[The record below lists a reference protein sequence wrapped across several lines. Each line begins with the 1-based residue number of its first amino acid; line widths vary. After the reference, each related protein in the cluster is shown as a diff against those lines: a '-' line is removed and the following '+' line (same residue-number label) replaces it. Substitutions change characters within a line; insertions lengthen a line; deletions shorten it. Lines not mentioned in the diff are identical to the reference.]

1 MNTSNYKDEF
11 DQLNK
16 IVKSYN
22 LNSLKDSLLFA
33 NKSKS
38 KLPNLSNIPQ
48 YHNIVGLINFRLND
62 LDNSISNFEKAIDLN
77 PNFYSAYY
85 NLGLLFFKTK
95 NLKKSYNF
103 LNKAII
109 IKNDY
114 KLARDKLI
122 EILSFYEPDDK
133 DSNFLSDIDKKIK
146 KVPYKIDFSKKITDE
161 QIINYFINCKK
172 IVIKDMEDLSYSK
185 VQIYR
190 TKFINLNCE
199 RHKAIFF
206 KYNSIP
212 KYCFEC
218 YKVVIDS
225 KNIYDLLKMTLIFDQ
240 LTFFHKFNRKNMIDK
255 KSKTDT
261 FKSIIYCQS
270 LEEVSQVEK
279 ETKNILSAYFDER
292 ILVESKRGC
301 HEYALKYPEYKKI
314 FKKKSDMMSM
324 PNEWLDNEKK
334 YDLENTK
341 DGIENLGVSH
351 ETKKGISLNNFLVM
365 NNWFND
371 QKIFFKKG

>member
-11 DQLNK
+11 NQLNK
-16 IVKSYN
+16 IAKSYS
-22 LNSLKDSLLFA
+22 LYSLKDTLLFA
-33 NKSKS
+33 NNSKF
-38 KLPNLSNIPQ
+38 KLPNLNNIPQ

-62 LDNSISNFEKAIDLN
+62 LENSILDFEKAINLD

-95 NLKKSYNF
+95 NLKKSYSF

-114 KLARDKLI
+114 KLARDKII
-122 EILSFYEPDDK
+122 EILSFYEPEDK
-133 DSNFLSDIDKKIK
+133 NSNYISDINNKIK
-146 KVPYKIDFSKKITDE
+146 KVPYEIDFSTEITDL
-161 QIINYFINCKK
+161 QIINYLKNCKK
-172 IVIKDMEDLSYSK
+172 VVLKNLDDLSYNK

-190 TKFINLNCE
+190 TKSINLNCE

-218 YKVVIDS
+218 YKVVIES
-225 KNIYDLLKMTLIFDQ
+225 KNFYDLLKMSLIFDQ
-240 LTFFHKFNRKNMIDK
+240 ISYFHKFNRKNMIDK
-255 KSKTDT
+255 KSENDI

-270 LEEVSQVEK
+270 LEEVFQVEK
-279 ETKNILSAYFDER
+279 ETKNILSIYFDDQ
-292 ILVESKRGC
+292 IYIESKRGC

-314 FKKKSDMMSM
+314 FKNKSEMMSM

-341 DGIENLGVSH
+341 DGEENLGVTH
-351 ETKKGISLNNFLVM
+351 DTKKGISLNNFLVM
-365 NNWFND
+365 NNWFNN
-371 QKIFFKKG
+371 QKIFF

>member
-1 MNTSNYKDEF
+1 MNTSNYKEEF

-16 IVKSYN
+16 IVKSYS

-38 KLPNLSNIPQ
+38 KLPNLNKIPQ

-62 LDNSISNFEKAIDLN
+62 LEKSILDFEKAININ

-95 NLKKSYNF
+95 NLKKSYSF
-103 LNKAII
+103 LNKAIM

-114 KLARDKLI
+114 KLARDKII

-133 DSNFLSDIDKKIK
+133 NTNFISEIDKKIK
-146 KVPYKIDFSKKITDE
+146 QVPYKIDFSKKITDQ
-161 QIINYFINCKK
+161 QIINYFKKCKK
-172 IVIKDMEDLSYSK
+172 VVLKNIEDLSYNK

-190 TKFINLNCE
+190 TKSIFLNCE

-218 YKVVIDS
+218 YKVVIES
-225 KNIYDLLKMTLIFDQ
+225 KNFYDLLKMSLIFDKIKYFQ
-240 LTFFHKFNRKNMIDK
+240 NFNRKNMIDK
-255 KSKTDT
+255 KSKTDI

-270 LEEVSQVEK
+270 LEEVFQVEK
-279 ETKNILSAYFDER
+279 ETKNILSNYFDDQ
-292 ILVESKRGC
+292 IYVESKRGC

-314 FKKKSDMMSM
+314 FKNKSEMMSM

-341 DGIENLGVSH
+341 DGEENLGVTH
-351 ETKKGISLNNFLVM
+351 DTKKGISLNNFLVM
-365 NNWFND
+365 NNWFNN
-371 QKIFFKKG
+371 QKIFF

>member
-11 DQLNK
+11 NQLNK

-22 LNSLKDSLLFA
+22 LNPLKDSLLFA
-33 NKSKS
+33 NASKS
-38 KLPNLSNIPQ
+38 KLPNLDYIPQ

-62 LDNSISNFEKAIDLN
+62 LEKSILDFEKAINLN

-85 NLGLLFFKTK
+85 NLGLLFFKTE
-95 NLKKSYNF
+95 NLKKSYSF
-103 LNKAII
+103 LNKAIT
-109 IKNDY
+109 IKQDY

-122 EILSFYEPDDK
+122 EILSFYEPEDGEA
-133 DSNFLSDIDKKIK
+133 NFITDMHKKIK
-146 KVPYKIDFSKKITDE
+146 QVPYRIDFSKKITDQ
-161 QIINYFINCKK
+161 QIVNYFKNCKK
-172 IVIKDMEDLSYSK
+172 IIRKDIEDISYNK

-190 TKFINLNCE
+190 TKSINLNCE

-218 YKVVIDS
+218 YKVVIES
-225 KNIYDLLKMTLIFDQ
+225 KNFYDLLKMTLIFDHVTYFQ
-240 LTFFHKFNRKNMIDK
+240 NFNRKNMIDK
-255 KSKTDT
+255 KSKTDI

-270 LEEVSQVEK
+270 LEEVYQVEK
-279 ETKNILSAYFDER
+279 ETKNILTVYFDDQ
-292 ILVESKRGC
+292 ISIESKRGC

-314 FKKKSDMMSM
+314 FKNKSKMMSM
-324 PNEWLDNEKK
+324 PNKWIDNEIE
-334 YDLENTK
+334 YDLENSK
-341 DGIENLGVSH
+341 DGAENLGVSH
-351 ETKKGISLNNFLVM
+351 DTKNGISLNNFLII

-371 QKIFFKKG
+371 QKIFL

>member
-1 MNTSNYKDEF
+1 MNISNYKDELN
-11 DQLNK
+11 QLNK

-22 LNSLKDSLLFA
+22 VNSLKDALLFA
-33 NKSKS
+33 NNSKF
-38 KLPNLSNIPQ
+38 KLPNLNKIPQ

-62 LDNSISNFEKAIDLN
+62 LENSILDFKKAINLD

-95 NLKKSYNF
+95 HLKKSYNF

-114 KLARDKLI
+114 KLARDKII
-122 EILSFYEPDDK
+122 EILSFYEPDDEN
-133 DSNFLSDIDKKIK
+133 SNYISDIDKKVK
-146 KVPYKIDFSKKITDE
+146 KVPYEIDFSKGITDQ
-161 QIINYFINCKK
+161 QIINYFKNCKK
-172 IVIKDMEDLSYSK
+172 VVLNDLKDLSYNK

-190 TKFINLNCE
+190 TKSINLNCE

-218 YKVVIDS
+218 YKVVIES
-225 KNIYDLLKMTLIFDQ
+225 KNFYDLVKMSLIFDQ
-240 LTFFHKFNRKNMIDK
+240 ITYFHKFNRKNMIDK
-255 KSKTDT
+255 KSENDI

-270 LEEVSQVEK
+270 LEEVFKVEK
-279 ETKNILSAYFDER
+279 ETKNILSNYFDDQ
-292 ILVESKRGC
+292 IYLESKRGC

-314 FKKKSDMMSM
+314 FKNKSEMMSM

-341 DGIENLGVSH
+341 DGLENLGVTH
-351 ETKKGISLNNFLVM
+351 DTKKGISLNNFLVM
-365 NNWFND
+365 NNWFNN
-371 QKIFFKKG
+371 QKIFL

>member
-1 MNTSNYKDEF
+1 MDTSNYKDEF

-22 LNSLKDSLLFA
+22 LNSHKDSLLFA
-33 NKSKS
+33 KKSKS
-38 KLPNLSNIPQ
+38 KLPNLENIPQ

-62 LDNSISNFEKAIDLN
+62 LENSILDFEKAINLN
-77 PNFYSAYY
+77 PDFYSAYY

-103 LNKAII
+103 LNKAIF

-114 KLARDKLI
+114 KLARDKII
-122 EILSFYEPDDK
+122 EILSFYEPDDEN
-133 DSNFLSDIDKKIK
+133 SNFLSDIDKKIK
-146 KVPYKIDFSKKITDE
+146 QVPYKIDFSKKITDH
-161 QIINYFINCKK
+161 QIINYFKNCKK
-172 IVIKDMEDLSYSK
+172 IVLKDIENLSYNK

-190 TKFINLNCE
+190 TKSINLNCE
-199 RHKAIFF
+199 RHKAIFS
-206 KYNSIP
+206 KYNTMP
-212 KYCFEC
+212 KFCFEC
-218 YKVVIDS
+218 YKVVIES
-225 KNIYDLLKMTLIFDQ
+225 KNLYDLLKMTLIFDQ

-255 KSKTDT
+255 KSKTDV

-270 LEEVSQVEK
+270 LEEVFQVEK
-279 ETKNILSAYFDER
+279 ETKNILSTYFDEQ
-292 ILVESKRGC
+292 ISVESKRGC

-314 FKKKSDMMSM
+314 FKIKSDMMPM
-324 PNEWLDNEKK
+324 PSEWLDNEKE

-341 DGIENLGVSH
+341 DGVENSGVCH
-351 ETKKGISLNNFLVM
+351 DTRKGISLNNFLVM

-371 QKIFFKKG
+371 QKIFF

>member
-1 MNTSNYKDEF
+1 MNTSNYKEEF

-16 IVKSYN
+16 IVKSYS

-38 KLPNLSNIPQ
+38 KLPNLNKIPQ

-62 LDNSISNFEKAIDLN
+62 LEKSISDFEKAININ

-95 NLKKSYNF
+95 NLKKSYSF
-103 LNKAII
+103 LNKAIM

-114 KLARDKLI
+114 KLARDKII

-133 DSNFLSDIDKKIK
+133 NSNFISEIDKKIK
-146 KVPYKIDFSKKITDE
+146 QVPYEIDFSKKITDQ
-161 QIINYFINCKK
+161 QIINYFKKCKK
-172 IVIKDMEDLSYSK
+172 VVLKDIEDLSYNK

-190 TKFINLNCE
+190 TKTINLNCE

-218 YKVVIDS
+218 YKVVIES
-225 KNIYDLLKMTLIFDQ
+225 KNFYDLIKMSLIFDQ
-240 LTFFHKFNRKNMIDK
+240 ITYFQNFNRKNMIDK
-255 KSKTDT
+255 KSETDV

-270 LEEVSQVEK
+270 LEEVFQVEK
-279 ETKNILSAYFDER
+279 ETKNILGFYFDEQ
-292 ILVESKRGC
+292 ILIDSKRGC
-301 HEYALKYPEYKKI
+301 HEYALQYPEYKKI
-314 FKKKSDMMSM
+314 FKNKSKMMSM
-324 PNEWLDNEKK
+324 PNEWLYNEKK

-351 ETKKGISLNNFLVM
+351 DTKKGISLNNFLVI

-371 QKIFFKKG
+371 QKIFF